1 MVSLYPGLGRVSSGD
16 LGNLNI
22 FVLALPRGDDDPL
35 GLAEDPTVVAQ
46 VIDDLASPL
55 VGLLV
60 VLEGSIGLDD
70 TMTEL
75 TEADDELAAVAV
87 VAHSI
92 IIGQG
97 AQDLNRNLKKFG
109 QRRVVGAI
117 ALLSLSIHYY
127 RPGASINLEKPP
139 ENIALMGLLRTGSA
153 PRCIH
158 QLL

>member
-1 MVSLYPGLGRVSSGD
+1 MSSRD

-35 GLAEDPTVVAQ
+35 GLAEDPTAVAQ
-46 VIDDLASPL
+46 VLDDLASPL

-60 VLEGSIGLDD
+60 VVEGSIGLDD
-70 TMTEL
+70 TVTEL
-75 TEADDELAAVAV
+75 TEADDELAAVA

-109 QRRVVGAI
+109 QRRVGGAI
-117 ALLSLSIHYY
+117 ALLSLSIAYY
-127 RPGASINLEKPP
+127 RPGANINLEKSS
-139 ENIALMGLLRTGSA
+139 ENIAD
-153 PRCIH
+153 
-158 QLL
+158 